1 MPISIDDQAM
11 ILLIVVG
18 VIFAGFIVWT
28 MLKATVS
35 LEKTTIVVGFF
46 YISLVAMTFE
56 AYVKVKFEILAL
68 LLVGLTVICLYVS
81 YRQWRFNNTLNR
93 MVKVERK
100 RIKTQKKRGVPR

>member
-1 MPISIDDQAM
+1 MAVSIDDQAM

-35 LEKTTIVVGFF
+35 LEKMTIVVGFF

-56 AYVKVKFEILAL
+56 AYVKIKFEVLAL

-81 YRQWRFNNTLNR
+81 YRQWRFNSTLTR

-100 RIKTQKKRGVPR
+100 RVKNQKRGTAR